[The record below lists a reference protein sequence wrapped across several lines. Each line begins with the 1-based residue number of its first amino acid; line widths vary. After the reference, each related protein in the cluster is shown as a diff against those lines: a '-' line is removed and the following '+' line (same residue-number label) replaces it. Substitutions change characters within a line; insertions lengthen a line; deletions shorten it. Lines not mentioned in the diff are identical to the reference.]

1 MTNLYMVNFSLS
13 TDVMEKIKKSKVNYE
28 EEKNED
34 GLYLIKFQLKGNTK
48 VNANKLDKLQELLKS
63 KYKADLLII
72 KSDSSKFYNEKL
84 YVLVNSMERNLRE
97 MLYLAIFL
105 VDKEHGEEI
114 KNLEKLDFNE
124 LYKLLFIDPD
134 FMKYAIDALSEG
146 IKDGKRYTFKNYCFT
161 KEQLLTLIQ
170 EREENI
176 LWDNVFP
183 KQKTSTLKDHF
194 YSARNHRNSVMHA
207 HNITRKQYEDG
218 TSLYEKIIEELDN
231 QIFEMKKEPSLQV
244 NSNIGELIKST
255 LNSLRIVQKYFE
267 SIPKIIAG
275 YDFMKFQHNDL
286 SNRWKSISGLSF
298 TTSEIIANL
307 SSVSSSFVTP
317 NLLSDLTRIS
327 EKMRLGINLPRIN
340 YPENQM
346 LTSILNSKNEIKK

>member
-1 MTNLYMVNFSLS
+1 MTNLYMLNLNLS
-13 TDVMEKIKKSKVNYE
+13 SDVLDKIKKSNVNYE
-28 EEKNED
+28 EEKSED

-48 VNANKLDKLQELLKS
+48 VNANKLDELQELLKIN
-63 KYKADLLII
+63 YKADLLII
-72 KSDSSKFYNEKL
+72 KSDSSKYYNEKL
-84 YVLVNSMERNLRE
+84 YILVNSMERNLRE
-97 MLYLAIFL
+97 MLYLATFL
-105 VDKEHGEEI
+105 VDKKHESQI
-114 KNLEKLDFNE
+114 KNLENLDFNG
-124 LYKLLFIDPD
+124 LYNLLFIDSD
-134 FMKYAIDALSEG
+134 FMKYVREIISNG
-146 IKDGKRYTFKNYCFT
+146 IKEGNEYTFKNNSFT

-176 LWDNVFP
+176 LWDNIFP
-183 KQKTSTLKDHF
+183 KKTTSTLKTHF
-194 YSARNHRNSVMHA
+194 RSAQNHRNTVMHA
-207 HNITRKQYEDG
+207 HNITRNEFEEGIY
-218 TSLYEKIIEELDN
+218 LYEKIIEEIDE
-231 QIFEMKKEPSLQV
+231 QIIEMKKEPSLHI
-244 NSNIGELIKST
+244 NRNIGELIKST

>member
-1 MTNLYMVNFSLS
+1 M
-13 TDVMEKIKKSKVNYE
+13 
-28 EEKNED
+28 
-34 GLYLIKFQLKGNTK
+34 
-48 VNANKLDKLQELLKS
+48 ANNK
-63 KYKADLLII
+63 
-72 KSDSSKFYNEKL
+72 
-84 YVLVNSMERNLRE
+84 
-97 MLYLAIFL
+97 
-105 VDKEHGEEI
+105 
-114 KNLEKLDFNE
+114 
-124 LYKLLFIDPD
+124 
-134 FMKYAIDALSEG
+134 
-146 IKDGKRYTFKNYCFT
+146 
-161 KEQLLTLIQ
+161 
-170 EREENI
+170 
-176 LWDNVFP
+176 
-183 KQKTSTLKDHF
+183 
-194 YSARNHRNSVMHA
+194 
-207 HNITRKQYEDG
+207 
-218 TSLYEKIIEELDN
+218 
-231 QIFEMKKEPSLQV
+231 MKKEPSLHI
-244 NSNIGELIKST
+244 NRNIGELIKST